1 MLLDSALFYLTI
13 AAWVAAIGF
22 VIILF
27 IRTWQYDGFVRA
39 FRRVVSERML
49 FALILFAV
57 VLTLVVNAIVFIQP
71 QEVGVVVNLIA
82 PRGYQDQPLYSGL
95 NWITPFISRVYRYPI
110 SWQTYTMSSTPGE
123 GQRPGDDSVSART
136 SDGQEVFI

>member
-1 MLLDSALFYLTI
+1 MLLVSALFYLTI

-27 IRTWQYDGFVRA
+27 IRTWQSDRIGRA
-39 FRRVVSERML
+39 FRRVVSERMI
-49 FALILFAV
+49 FALVVFAV
-57 VLTLVVNAIVFIQP
+57 LLTLLVNAIVFIQP
-71 QEVGVVVNLIA
+71 QEVSVLMKLIA

-136 SDGQEVFI
+136 